1 MTDSYSTFVNSGIGA
16 KLAGAL
22 ALPRPAVLRRH
33 RPGALLTPGAVLV
46 DGHGFASLA
55 EEVRKLLGEWDIP
68 VARQVSTSVS
78 AVVLDLTELATPADL
93 ESVRSLLAPALKT
106 MAPSGRVLLIG
117 RPPLAGGQPGQ
128 AAARAALTGIVRSV
142 AKEVR
147 SGGTANL
154 IYVADAGVANLA
166 APLRFFLS
174 GRSAYVDGQVV
185 EVGAPPAPTSGQV
198 DWECPLAEQVA
209 VVTGAA
215 RRIGAQVARVL
226 ARDGARVVC
235 VDMASAGDA
244 LARVANDIGGSAQ
257 HVASLPR
264 MPAVA
269 SSSTRSCA
277 MAGWTSSC
285 TKRASQWTSCSP
297 TPTPIGGA
305 QCLTSPA
312 LSPADERKNLCPT
325 TESVTEDGL
334 SVSPRSQ
341 ASPAIAGRR
350 TTPRPRPA

>member
-1 MTDSYSTFVNSGIGA
+1 M
-16 KLAGAL
+16 
-22 ALPRPAVLRRH
+22 
-33 RPGALLTPGAVLV
+33 
-46 DGHGFASLA
+46 
-55 EEVRKLLGEWDIP
+55 
-68 VARQVSTSVS
+68 
-78 AVVLDLTELATPADL
+78 
-93 ESVRSLLAPALKT
+93 
-106 MAPSGRVLLIG
+106 
-117 RPPLAGGQPGQ
+117 
-128 AAARAALTGIVRSV
+128 

-154 IYVADAGVANLA
+154 IYVADAGVADLA

-215 RRIGAQVARVL
+215 RGIGAQVARVL
-226 ARDGARVVC
+226 ARDGAPVVC

-257 HVASLPR
+257 HVDVTSADAGGRILEH
-264 MPAVA
+264 A
-269 SSSTRSCA
+269 TCA

-285 TKRASQWTSCSP
+285 AKRASQGISCSP

-305 QCLTSPA
+305 RCLTSPA
-312 LSPADERKNLCPT
+312 LSPADERKPIVRQRNP
-325 TESVTEDGL
+325 
-334 SVSPRSQ
+334 
-341 ASPAIAGRR
+341 
-350 TTPRPRPA
+350 